1 MVGDNRGVFT
11 RAQAGVLIG
20 VTMRVMGVIDKNRVM
35 RVTMSI
41 TPITLTV
48 TPITLKNSHA

>member
-20 VTMRVMGVIDKNRVM
+20 VTVRVMGVIGEKKQE
-35 RVTMSI
+35 
-41 TPITLTV
+41 L
-48 TPITLKNSHA
+48 